1 MFFDV
6 QGLKYDKLFLKHIV
20 FCLLFYTASKF
31 CSLNLRFLLIVT
43 LRSFCCPFFPSPTF
57 SNISKHMVAV
67 TPLILG
73 RGGWVQGHPK
83 ILDQN
88 NCGGPEQKI
97 EFFLGGAK
105 FKGGPKILVGGA
117 MNIVG
122 KGGHTFPFLD
132 QPPPPFLEIQDF
144 PTFDR
149 SFRKTKVLINSCN
162 QFVYHF
168 HPQSILV
175 LVKNSCNQFVYFFY
189 RQSILDL
196 EECLQ
201 KW

>member
-1 MFFDV
+1 MTFDV

-43 LRSFCCPFFPSPTF
+43 LRSFCCPFFPNPTF

-73 RGGWVQGHPK
+73 GGVQGHPK

-105 FKGGPKILVGGA
+105 FKGGPKVLGGGA

-132 QPPPPFLEIQDF
+132 QPPSPLSRNPRF
-144 PTFDR
+144 PH
-149 SFRKTKVLINSCN
+149 L
-162 QFVYHF
+162 
-168 HPQSILV
+168 
-175 LVKNSCNQFVYFFY
+175 
-189 RQSILDL
+189 
-196 EECLQ
+196 
-201 KW
+201 